1 MTILYA
7 ITRYLGFAG
16 CACLLLLWHYE
27 GIPGAAKLRF
37 PETWPIVGGF
47 GLVDVPLV
55 GDLTVG
61 KVESYA
67 AEQVRI
73 AKATMVSA
81 YEYGALEAQLNKER
95 DLRLKGSQALEEY
108 RKRADAAL
116 SAEQS
121 DNDRMEQEIADYEA
135 KLADANR
142 CRITP
147 GLREWLQS
155 K

>member
-1 MTILYA
+1 MTTFFSILKLFIA
-7 ITRYLGFAG
+7 ALPGIAG
-16 CACLLLLWHYE
+16 TVLYYE
-27 GIPGAAKLRF
+27 GLPVISKVPYIGY
-37 PETWPIVGGF
+37 
-47 GLVDVPLV
+47 VPLV
-55 GDLTVG
+55 GDLAIG
-61 KVESYA
+61 EKHRYA
-67 AEQVRI
+67 NEQVRI
-73 AKATMVSA
+73 ASAKMVTA
-81 YEYGALEAQLNKER
+81 FEYGALVAQLNKER

-116 SAEQS
+116 SVEQS

-147 GLREWLQS
+147 DLRKWLQS